1 MKRSP
6 RKIGVADAEA
16 MAAET
21 AGAVTAADA
30 ADTENQAGN
39 AKKINVRTDVENG
52 IRSFLRQ
59 SNRRA
64 YHMNQQKL
72 SMARRHV
79 LGDLYGRCEPVTEV
93 PVYLNDGEG
102 DVLGHV
108 DESLGKYADAM
119 TFHLDD
125 QTCKRLASGHFSFS
139 FEFKFAGDDDSEL
152 PSAKRRI
159 KLSSVFLIMR
169 KGYEKPVPKSK
180 QTATVSA

>member
-1 MKRSP
+1 
-6 RKIGVADAEA
+6 
-16 MAAET
+16 
-21 AGAVTAADA
+21 
-30 ADTENQAGN
+30 
-39 AKKINVRTDVENG
+39 
-52 IRSFLRQ
+52 
-59 SNRRA
+59 
-64 YHMNQQKL
+64 MNQQKL

-79 LGDLYGRCEPVTEV
+79 LGTLYGRCEPVLDV
-93 PVYLNDGEG
+93 PVYLNDGAGE
-102 DVLGHV
+102 VLGHV
-108 DESLGKYADAM
+108 DESLGIYADAM

-169 KGYEKPVPKSK
+169 KGYEKPVPKNK